1 MKRNKYIIIGLG
13 SIGQELLKKISRD
26 IDIVCIELD
35 AEKEE
40 TAKSIR
46 EDCTFFSGDAT
57 SRLVLDEA
65 GVAEADGVIITTT
78 SEKVNIETSGVLKDH
93 FDAKRV
99 IAVGT
104 TSAGIEALQN
114 LGVEVESIFTASAV
128 AIRNRLAQATRA
140 AHAIGLGKE
149 EILEVD
155 VHPHSRL
162 ANRPLGT
169 LTHMRWRIGLIY
181 RDENILVPQRSTV
194 LKPRDRVIIL
204 GEPAVLKTVSE
215 ILTFKFERFP
225 LEYGST
231 AITYLTGDETE
242 DFFNELNYL
251 FSIFPLDRMIFIYS
265 KKAARKAET
274 FDEFIKKENIKNP
287 EARKTSLA
295 ALPAIEEAVS
305 EVRGDQGIIVMSKN
319 ILSLSNLRPFR
330 TANSRHYL
338 HSIIQKFRCPL
349 IMTAG
354 TFPYEKACV
363 PCVEHMNIHHTME
376 TALEMTS
383 SLHNEITAL
392 LVNPSKYISSD
403 EDINSFLT
411 MKKTV
416 NDVSSMYKISVNK
429 IILDGNPVKSIS
441 ASLSGFNLLI
451 TGTEGW
457 KGRKWVPSFLSPDVV
472 WNIVRESSISTL
484 ILPVNEEFL

>member
-13 SIGQELLKKISRD
+13 SIGLELLRKISRD
-26 IDIVCIELD
+26 IDVVCIELNP
-35 AEKEE
+35 ELEE
-40 TAKSIR
+40 TATKIR
-46 EDCTFFSGDAT
+46 EDTIFFSGDAT
-57 SRLVLDEA
+57 SRLVLEKA
-65 GVAEADGVIITTT
+65 GVAESDGVIITTT
-78 SEKVNIETSGVLKDH
+78 TEKVNIETARILKEH
-93 FDAKRV
+93 FDIKRV
-99 IAVGT
+99 IAISTT
-104 TSAGIEALQN
+104 TSEIEALEK
-114 LGVEVESIFTASAV
+114 LGVEVESISTASAV
-128 AIRNRLAQATRA
+128 AIRNRLAHTSRA

-162 ANRPLGT
+162 ANRPLHT

-181 RDENILVPQRSTV
+181 RDENILVPNRETV

-204 GEPAVLKTVSE
+204 GEPSVLKTVSE

-242 DFFNELNYL
+242 AFFNELNYL

-295 ALPAIEEAVS
+295 ALPAIEETVS
-305 EVRGDQGIIVMSKN
+305 EVRGDQGIIVMSKES
-319 ILSLSNLRPFR
+319 LSLSNLRPFM

-349 IMTAG
+349 ILTAG

-363 PCVEHMNIHHTME
+363 PCVEHVNIHHNME

-403 EDINSFLT
+403 EDVNEFQS
-411 MKKTV
+411 MKKTI
-416 NDVSSMYKISVNK
+416 NDVSSMYKISVHK
-429 IILDGNPVKSIS
+429 KFLEGNPVKSIS
-441 ASLSGFNLLI
+441 ASLPGFNLLI

-457 KGRKWVPSFLSPDVV
+457 KTRRWVPSFLSPDVV
-472 WNIVRESSISTL
+472 WNIVRESPISTL
-484 ILPVNEEFL
+484 LLPVIEEFL